1 MFILNSILIIIFV
14 FQGYDVQEIKD
25 TVISLNNMLHTQ
37 SSDLSAV
44 KQKYS
49 NE

>member
-1 MFILNSILIIIFV
+1 MILFNSILMIICV
-14 FQGYDVQEIKD
+14 FSGYDVREIKD
-25 TVISLNNMLHTQ
+25 TVMSLNNTLHTQ